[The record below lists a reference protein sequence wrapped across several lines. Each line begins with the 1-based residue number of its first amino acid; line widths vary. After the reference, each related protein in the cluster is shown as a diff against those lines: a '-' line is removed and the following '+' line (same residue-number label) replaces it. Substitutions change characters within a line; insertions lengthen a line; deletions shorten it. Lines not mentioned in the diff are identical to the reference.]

1 MCLASGNRGS
11 LFARRECRLRRC
23 NHLPQ
28 SIRDEYARFIA
39 EGVTEEELAPLKR
52 VFVTNHR
59 DRLRRAQSVAGN
71 LLTQAL
77 HDFPDDYL
85 ATYEARVSGY
95 GRAAIDAD
103 VQATFPNP
111 PLTMVVVAPSGDGFV
126 ADCLIKSPEQ
136 LARCD

>member
-1 MCLASGNRGS
+1 M
-11 LFARRECRLRRC
+11 
-23 NHLPQ
+23 
-28 SIRDEYARFIA
+28 
-39 EGVTEEELAPLKR
+39 KR

-59 DRLRRAQSVAGN
+59 DRLRRAQSVAGS

-103 VQATFPNP
+103 VQATFPKP